1 MSQVFIR
8 SLGARL
14 VEHAASV
21 LGPERRD
28 WGTAMAHEL
37 QHLDSDRQALLWA
50 LGCVWTAYVERYS
63 GRALSA
69 LLSGGVALLLL
80 SNMARLVLLGFLG
93 WYSGFLHGFG
103 LSPAVPAAAQ
113 LVAGLLLLC
122 LVGIATQGRWQ
133 TRLLAALFFPVFSF
147 LTFVTLA
154 FCSQLAQRST
164 PWLSYRHHG
173 RIPAL
178 WVDSAIAVSGFL
190 QGTLTALLIV
200 VPFVLIYRSRA
211 AVIALLALLPAVS
224 LQLTSVT
231 QTASSAHALLVMS
244 MGLAWSTACAVVT
257 LLWCASGINRWLPS
271 RSSRTSDRWCA

>member
-1 MSQVFIR
+1 MSHAYVR
-8 SLGARL
+8 NLSARL
-14 VEHAASV
+14 VEHAASIM
-21 LGPERRD
+21 GPPRSD

-50 LGCVWTAYVERYS
+50 LGCVWSAYVERYS

-69 LLSGGVALLLL
+69 LLTGGVLLVLL
-80 SNMARLVLLGFLG
+80 SNVARLALLAFWG
-93 WYSGFLHGFG
+93 WYGAFLHGF
-103 LSPAVPAAAQ
+103 AV
-113 LVAGLLLLC
+113 GLLVLC
-122 LVGIATQGRWQ
+122 LVGIATRGRWQ
-133 TRLLAALFFPVFSF
+133 TRLLATIFFPVFSF

-154 FCSQLAQRST
+154 FCSQLAQLST

-211 AVIALLALLPAVS
+211 AVIALLALLPAVC
-224 LQLTSVT
+224 LQLTAVT

-257 LLWCASGINRWLPS
+257 LLWCASSINRWLPPTGVS
-271 RSSRTSDRWCA
+271 CARA